1 MKKKFLL
8 IVLFLSVILLT
19 ACANNSSSK
28 VVEKNSDGTSTITY
42 TDGSKIGTNG
52 KDFTILQ
59 EDGVSLVY
67 LDQDKTYQ
75 YQGPDGSFVSKDS
88 GGSYTIQLSSGEN
101 IILYSNGSYLIN
113 NTDGS
118 SETGT
123 NKEELNKYL
132 ISKNFT
138 IFSELDKKVSDV
150 LEYIKKN
157 N

>member
-1 MKKKFLL
+1 MKNNSIFT
-8 IVLFLSVILLT
+8 ILFLAVFLLT
-19 ACANNSSSK
+19 ACSHNSNK
-28 VVEKNSDGTSTITY
+28 IVEKNSDGTSTITY

-67 LDQDKTYQ
+67 IDQDKTYQ

-88 GGSYTIQLSSGEN
+88 GGSYTIQLPSGEN
-101 IILYSNGSYLIN
+101 IILYSNGSYLISK
-113 NTDGS
+113 TDGS

-132 ISKNFT
+132 ISKDFT
-138 IFSELDKKVSDV
+138 IFSELDKKVSDI